1 MGNGRKNIITY
12 GTFDTFHYGHM
23 ELLKRASS
31 FGDNLIV
38 AISTDEF
45 NQIKG
50 KKSFFPYAKRKE
62 WVSDLKFV
70 NKVIAEKEW
79 DQKKTDI
86 IKYNIHTLIMGDDW
100 TGKFDDFKKYCEVI
114 YLPRT
119 DGISSTQLKEI
130 LNEKN

>member
-31 FGDNLIV
+31 FGGNLIV

-50 KKSFFPYAKRKE
+50 KKSIFSYAKRKE
-62 WVSDLKFV
+62 WVSNLKFV
-70 NKVIAEKEW
+70 NKVIPEKEW
-79 DQKKTDI
+79 NQKITEACI
-86 IKYNIHTLIMGDDW
+86 FMG
-100 TGKFDDFKKYCEVI
+100 V
-114 YLPRT
+114 
-119 DGISSTQLKEI
+119 S
-130 LNEKN
+130 

>member
-12 GTFDTFHYGHM
+12 GTSDTFHYGHM

-31 FGDNLIV
+31 FGDN
-38 AISTDEF
+38 
-45 NQIKG
+45 
-50 KKSFFPYAKRKE
+50 
-62 WVSDLKFV
+62 
-70 NKVIAEKEW
+70 
-79 DQKKTDI
+79 
-86 IKYNIHTLIMGDDW
+86 LIMGDDW

-119 DGISSTQLKEI
+119 DDISSTQLKEI